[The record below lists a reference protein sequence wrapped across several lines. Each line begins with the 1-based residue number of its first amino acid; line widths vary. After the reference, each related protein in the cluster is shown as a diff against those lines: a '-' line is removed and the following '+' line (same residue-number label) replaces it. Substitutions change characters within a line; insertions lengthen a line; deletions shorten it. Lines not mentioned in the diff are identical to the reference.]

1 MTELQI
7 KSVLCFAAAV
17 IYMVLYM
24 VLCSTGSNAVFC
36 GVMFVGCYIF
46 TAVVLEVLYYFIV
59 YRNLQIS
66 KEEQKAVSDITRELL
81 IRLDMPVAICDGQG
95 KIIWHNKLFSD
106 IFGDENYFGRGV
118 EALCGIDYRRLTSE
132 QGKRALY
139 ECIPPFA
146 KAIKDGILPM
156 DQVGDRSLASLL
168 EMASAMGNAG
178 LPEEQKEALNK
189 ALGRCRI

>member
-1 MTELQI
+1 MLKDKKKKIHYQTI

-46 TAVVLEVLYYFIV
+46 MAVVLEVLYYFIV

-132 QGKRALY
+132 QGKNS
-139 ECIPPFA
+139 
-146 KAIKDGILPM
+146 LPCTVM
-156 DQVGDRSLASLL
+156 T
-168 EMASAMGNAG
+168 
-178 LPEEQKEALNK
+178 
-189 ALGRCRI
+189 